1 MRHHERRP
9 VLDVQVAGELERA
22 VALGAVGEDGD
33 GKEVIADRE
42 LARREDGPAGDA
54 VLVPAPSALEQLAGS
69 DERVLEAAAARA
81 ERLPLSRLP
90 ADSLERLPSRV
101 VGQAGDLNEREG
113 AGGFGEE
120 EVLSHRGHPN
130 VLR

>member
-1 MRHHERRP
+1 MP
-9 VLDVQVAGELERA
+9 
-22 VALGAVGEDGD
+22 LGAVGENGD
-33 GKEVIADRE
+33 GKEMIADRE
-42 LARREDGPAGDA
+42 LARGKDGPAGDA
-54 VLVPAPSALEQLAGS
+54 VLMAAPGTLEQLAGS

-81 ERLPLSRLP
+81 ERLTLGRLP
-90 ADSLERLPSRV
+90 ADGLERLPRCV
-101 VGQAGDLNEREG
+101 VGQAGDLNEGER